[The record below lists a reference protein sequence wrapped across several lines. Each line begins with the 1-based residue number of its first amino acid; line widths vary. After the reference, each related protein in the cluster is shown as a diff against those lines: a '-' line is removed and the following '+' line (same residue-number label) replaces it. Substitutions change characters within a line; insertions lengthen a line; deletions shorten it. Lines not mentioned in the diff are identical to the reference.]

1 MTRVTT
7 ARCYT
12 CHTLRPLSSFPYR
25 RKDNSIS
32 TSSRLKRYVGVLLQ
46 RPGAWRSDKRSTV
59 GAIYRYRCVHP
70 KKGTCPATVTGV
82 VRPMTGVE
90 GTERFEV
97 DDHPLG
103 LERGGQ
109 EEVVGVEVEVEVEI
123 QACREERGGL
133 RKEKEGAR
141 EKLREYIGAVE
152 QSKNSA
158 RLNG

>member
-1 MTRVTT
+1 MTT

-32 TSSRLKRYVGVLLQ
+32 ASSRLKRYVGVLLQ
-46 RPGAWRSDKRSTV
+46 RPGARRSDKRSTV

-70 KKGTCPATVTGV
+70 KKGMCPTAMTGV
-82 VRPMTGVE
+82 VRSMAEVE
-90 GTERFEV
+90 RMERFEV
-97 DDHPLG
+97 DEHPLR
-103 LERGGQ
+103 LERGRG
-109 EEVVGVEVEVEVEI
+109 EELVGVEVEVEVEVEI
-123 QACREERGGL
+123 QACVEESGGL
-133 RKEKEGAR
+133 RREKEGAR
-141 EKLREYIGAVE
+141 EKLRECIGAME